1 MKRIMLSVFVMFFI
15 AVIAGCG
22 KDSSTAPSG
31 PDYISLELGTAGNQC
46 TLSTDD
52 AVWYSVDCGGA
63 TTMQIVWE
71 DSESSDEAGLA
82 DILVSVYQMDAA
94 TPYKIISNNKDFVDK
109 TNSTFDNP
117 KQISLD
123 KGEST
128 ILIKIMGDP
137 LTTSGVIPGDFTI
150 RVTDVSDIDPE
161 TISLGVWH
169 EDSLAEGE
177 TDWFEVS
184 SGTASTLTV
193 MWKEL
198 ESPEGTGYTG
208 DIIGSVYYADAATP
222 YIIVDN
228 NKEFENKDKSHTD
241 NPKSINVENNAVV
254 LIKIALNPD
263 HIGGP
268 QAGSYAVCVVD
279 AAL

>member
-169 EDSLAEGE
+169 EDSLAEG
-177 TDWFEVS
+177 
-184 SGTASTLTV
+184 
-193 MWKEL
+193 
-198 ESPEGTGYTG
+198 TGYTG